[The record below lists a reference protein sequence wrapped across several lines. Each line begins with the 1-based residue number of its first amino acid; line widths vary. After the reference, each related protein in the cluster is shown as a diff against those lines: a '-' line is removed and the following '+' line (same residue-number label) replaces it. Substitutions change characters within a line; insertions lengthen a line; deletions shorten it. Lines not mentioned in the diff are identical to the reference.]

1 MKFLKDIIV
10 SVGLLIA
17 LMPAL
22 ITMYITIKLF
32 SRISPFL
39 THLNNE
45 LYYIYY
51 NRQKLSAYQEELF
64 KKFVDVSFD
73 FSMLFWI
80 CLVVYLSN

>member
-1 MKFLKDIIV
+1 MKFLKDIII
-10 SVGLLIA
+10 SVGLIIA